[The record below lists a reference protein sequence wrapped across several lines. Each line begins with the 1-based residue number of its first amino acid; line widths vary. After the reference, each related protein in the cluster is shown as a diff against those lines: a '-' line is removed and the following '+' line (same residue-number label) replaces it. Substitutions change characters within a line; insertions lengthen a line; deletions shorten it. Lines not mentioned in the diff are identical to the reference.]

1 MATQQR
7 FERLQIVFH
16 PASGRGLGWRRA
28 RQLAGRLADAGTVA
42 HLLDVSSQPT
52 ARIAA
57 QLKSADAVVVVGGDG
72 LIHHVV
78 QVLAR
83 TGIPLGI
90 IPAGSG
96 NDTWRM
102 LRDANPAQSMD
113 RVAAFIAGSAA
124 AHPVDLLE
132 VEFDEAP
139 QIVRLAVGAISWG
152 FEAKVN
158 ARANRLPRR
167 LGSLRYVAALLLCI
181 PKLKAFCTEVD
192 TGGLEYRGP
201 ALAASI
207 ANIRSLGGGIT
218 LFASAEF
225 DDGLADLSLVSGE
238 RIAPVLRHVPR
249 ILAGRNHPFRVAA
262 RAKAFRVET
271 SEDCYA
277 DGELLGRGAFSV
289 RVAPGALHLVR

>member
-113 RVAAFIAGSAA
+113 RVA
-124 AHPVDLLE
+124 
-132 VEFDEAP
+132 
-139 QIVRLAVGAISWG
+139 VGAISWG

-225 DDGLADLSLVSGE
+225 DDGLADLSLVRGE

-277 DGELLGRGAFSV
+277 DGELLGRRAFSV
-289 RVAPGALHLVR
+289 RVAPGALHLMR